1 VAREL
6 TDEQGR
12 AVWLV
17 TWGHLYRS
25 DWEAVLVKAYDPDD
39 AIRVAGEALP
49 ERLRPRQAVLASEPI
64 ARAVLAGKRPPAAGQ
79 LQIID

>member
-1 VAREL
+1 MAGKL

-25 DWEAVLVKAYDPDD
+25 DWQAVLVKAYDPYD
-39 AIRVAGEALP
+39 AIRLTAEALP
-49 ERLRPRQAVLASEPI
+49 ERLRPAQAVLASEPI
-64 ARAVLAGKRPPAAGQ
+64 ARAVLAGERPPAAPQ
-79 LQIID
+79 LRVLE